1 MTPFD
6 TYKQYLAF
14 KNHFTREKYD
24 YHKYG
29 GRSKAKVES
38 FYKRKDRYF
47 FEKTSRKYKDS
58 EICNFFL
65 ANFVATDNPERVWI
79 GNIIRSGETV
89 YKDWIRRSESLFYDF
104 KSQTNKLLDTYEL
117 EDLFDTSKGHPP
129 ILKEHLANRFSVENM
144 CIYQKLFSY
153 CDDFDKKLNDP
164 VWKAVGMKV
173 RKYLPFMK
181 IDRKKYKDFILST
194 LTEER

>member
-153 CDDFDKKLNDP
+153 CDDFDKKLDDP